1 MLSYL
6 TSSITITVFGAVSCK
21 LDSNCQNNMY
31 LYNIHVQCIETDRYI
46 DIIIDRERPPP
57 LRRKNFLLPKKLINL
72 SLKKKHIKI
81 SRHSEKKKFSS
92 ENATD
97 VLGWAL
103 GPSEVTLLQVT
114 FGSTLGIV
122 INIGWVRLSLCH

>member
-46 DIIIDRERPPP
+46 DIIIDRETTT
-57 LRRKNFLLPKKLINL
+57 IE
-72 SLKKKHIKI
+72 
-81 SRHSEKKKFSS
+81 EKKFFASQ
-92 ENATD
+92 E
-97 VLGWAL
+97 
-103 GPSEVTLLQVT
+103 
-114 FGSTLGIV
+114 
-122 INIGWVRLSLCH
+122 IN